1 MIVEMFL
8 KKILIKICPSCH
20 KKIKALGVDYRV
32 LQNHYIC
39 NDCKEFFPEISI
51 EYLCLKCQ
59 NRFKL
64 EDARWSSSINYKV
77 K

>member
-1 MIVEMFL
+1 MPKRLLMFGIML
-8 KKILIKICPSCH
+8 NPST
-20 KKIKALGVDYRV
+20 KRFMGIPPSASISTV
-32 LQNHYIC
+32 